1 MDRYRRRH
9 QRALIGTRAICGI
22 DEESTRISPSCGIGQ
37 GTVEYALV
45 VAGVLIVAVGF
56 SLIAHAVAEGGIAQ
70 GVLDSLTHRLPK
82 GVLDAML
89 F

>member
-1 MDRYRRRH
+1 M
-9 QRALIGTRAICGI
+9 
-22 DEESTRISPSCGIGQ
+22 
-37 GTVEYALV
+37 
-45 VAGVLIVAVGF
+45 AGVLIVAVGF

>member
-1 MDRYRRRH
+1 MDCHRGWH
-9 QRALIGTRAICGI
+9 QRALAWVRTPCG
-22 DEESTRISPSCGIGQ
+22 SGQ

-45 VAGVLIVAVGF
+45 VAGVLVVAVGF
-56 SLIAHAVAEGGIAQ
+56 SLIAHVVAEGGMAQ

>member
-1 MDRYRRRH
+1 M
-9 QRALIGTRAICGI
+9 
-22 DEESTRISPSCGIGQ
+22 
-37 GTVEYALV
+37 
-45 VAGVLIVAVGF
+45 AGVLVVAVGF
-56 SLIAHAVAEGGIAQ
+56 SLIARAVAEEGMAQ

>member
-1 MDRYRRRH
+1 MDRHRGWH
-9 QRALIGTRAICGI
+9 QRTLSGVRA
-22 DEESTRISPSCGIGQ
+22 SCGAGQ

-45 VAGVLIVAVGF
+45 VAGVLVVAVGF
-56 SLIAHAVAEGGIAQ
+56 SLIAHAVAEGGMAQ

>member
-1 MDRYRRRH
+1 MDCHRGWH
-9 QRALIGTRAICGI
+9 QRALAWART
-22 DEESTRISPSCGIGQ
+22 SCGSGQ

-45 VAGVLIVAVGF
+45 VAGVLVVAVGF
-56 SLIAHAVAEGGIAQ
+56 SLIAHAVAEGGMAQ